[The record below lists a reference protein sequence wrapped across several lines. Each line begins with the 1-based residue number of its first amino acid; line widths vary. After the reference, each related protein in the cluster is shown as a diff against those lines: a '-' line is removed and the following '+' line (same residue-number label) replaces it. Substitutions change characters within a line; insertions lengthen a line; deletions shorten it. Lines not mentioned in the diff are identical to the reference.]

1 MEETEK
7 DLGDINLK
15 TITLSK
21 VFELELQ
28 NYQEKVQEICKEAKE
43 EAKNEEAVAKI
54 DAVWKAT
61 QFSLFP
67 YKRGNEVRSKIIAT
81 VEEVRELLEDN
92 ILSLQGVG
100 ASKYARSIKARV
112 SQWESDLNLV
122 SDVIDIWMLV
132 QSKWRYLESIF
143 ASDDIRQQLPEEAK
157 KF

>member
-1 MEETEK
+1 MEETDK
-7 DLGDINLK
+7 DLGEINLK

-43 EAKNEEAVAKI
+43 EAKNEEAIAKI
-54 DAVWKAT
+54 DAVWKST
-61 QFSLFP
+61 SFVLMP
-67 YKRGNEVRSKIIAT
+67 YKRGNEVRSMVIGS
-81 VEEVRELLEDN
+81 VDDVRQLLEDN

-112 SQWESDLNLV
+112 SQWEADLNLV

-132 QSKWRYLESIF
+132 
-143 ASDDIRQQLPEEAK
+143 
-157 KF
+157 